1 MIKKNIFYCLC
12 IFLLLI
18 SKMAFAK
25 EQTDTLESKVIYTDF
40 VMTKF
45 IAQVNRTIESKG
57 NAKISEENGICWKV
71 TSPISKVLHIT
82 SNGVIDL
89 TDENALQ
96 NQNSNNVM
104 QYLSTSFAQILGKD
118 KLKHNNDFDVTED
131 KAKRKIFLRPK
142 NKDLAKV
149 IFSINITYKDEFIED
164 ITIVE
169 STNSYTKLQ
178 FLNQVFKNVI
188 KEDLNSY
195 CNVEK

>member
-96 NQNSNNVM
+96 NKNTLFFVAFYNENPVGMSYAHVTDDVCRVD
-104 QYLSTSFAQILGKD
+104 YLLVSP
-118 KLKHNNDFDVTED
+118 EY
-131 KAKRKIFLRPK
+131 RKIGIGRTLINAFVK
-142 NKDLAKV
+142 YCKENKISLCYLWPDGKSAEQIYHKAGFRHFSTKFAGRAKH
-149 IFSINITYKDEFIED
+149 I
-164 ITIVE
+164 
-169 STNSYTKLQ
+169 
-178 FLNQVFKNVI
+178 
-188 KEDLNSY
+188 
-195 CNVEK
+195 

>member
-1 MIKKNIFYCLC
+1 
-12 IFLLLI
+12 
-18 SKMAFAK
+18 
-25 EQTDTLESKVIYTDF
+25 
-40 VMTKF
+40 
-45 IAQVNRTIESKG
+45 
-57 NAKISEENGICWKV
+57 
-71 TSPISKVLHIT
+71 
-82 SNGVIDL
+82 L